1 MKLTLKSAERAVR
14 KLCAPAYVYFILS
27 AISIALLA
35 VQNFGQNSMYCV
47 GHLSCSVS
55 NVMMVFASKIAY
67 VLFWTWLLN
76 KLCKMGFTN
85 VSWFLVLLPFIMF
98 FVLIGLFVIQQM

>member
-47 GHLSCSVS
+47 GHIVQCIKRNDGIREQNRIRSFRRGYLT
-55 NVMMVFASKIAY
+55 NFAKQIH
-67 VLFWTWLLN
+67 
-76 KLCKMGFTN
+76 
-85 VSWFLVLLPFIMF
+85 
-98 FVLIGLFVIQQM
+98 